1 MNECLCTV
9 IMHEFTYEK
18 LYYILMPNSRKH
30 IPTLI
35 HFLMHVVNKLVK
47 TIWFGCANVVFQYQ
61 SNILLS
67 CCIVYGWYR
76 LIRLL
81 SLWKQLLS
89 VNTIVI
95 IYWVTNKLLLYL
107 ANESSWRPRKFM
119 YDCNLS
125 NKYEILKKSYMK
137 NE

>member
-95 IYWVTNKLLLYL
+95 IYWATNKYHFTYQM
-107 ANESSWRPRKFM
+107 NPVDEQVI

-125 NKYEILKKSYMK
+125 NTYEILNKLYMK
-137 NE
+137 YE